1 MYEYSINC
9 AKSHLIITFR
19 SEDLSVVTLSICRP
33 CSVAK
38 FTIIV
43 FAARGSILELLE
55 TLGTKHRIMNKILLQ
70 YTMDFS
76 ATQRP
81 TIFLDCKDCTMYVQ
95 CLAVHPKNKIL
106 VKLFQTG
113 LEAYIY
119 RKYRKT
125 KQWVSVNNWFFT
137 IPGLS
142 YLPSPARA
150 TVLPLALISF
160 NSSIA
165 SF

>member
-1 MYEYSINC
+1 MHALNMDEYSMNC
-9 AKSHLIITFR
+9 ATSHLIITFR

-38 FTIIV
+38 FTMIV

-81 TIFLDCKDCTMYVQ
+81 TIFLDFKDCTMYVQ

-106 VKLFQTG
+106 VK
-113 LEAYIY
+113 
-119 RKYRKT
+119 
-125 KQWVSVNNWFFT
+125 KQNNAFLLT
-137 IPGLS
+137 IDSLQYLDCHTCRPQPGQ
-142 YLPSPARA
+142 
-150 TVLPLALISF
+150 
-160 NSSIA
+160 
-165 SF
+165 

>member
-1 MYEYSINC
+1 MNC
-9 AKSHLIITFR
+9 ATSHLIITFR

-38 FTIIV
+38 FTMIV

-81 TIFLDCKDCTMYVQ
+81 TIFFDCKDCTMYVQ
-95 CLAVHPKNKIL
+95 CLAVHPKNKII
-106 VKLFQTG
+106 VKQIQTG
-113 LEAYIY
+113 PEANIY
-119 RKYRKT
+119 TKNTEKQNNAFLLTIDSLKYLDCHTCRP
-125 KQWVSVNNWFFT
+125 Q
-137 IPGLS
+137 PGQ
-142 YLPSPARA
+142 
-150 TVLPLALISF
+150 
-160 NSSIA
+160 
-165 SF
+165 